1 MTLDEIVQDIH
12 ALEEDLSIYE
22 RKYGVLSETFYA
34 AYEQGEEPPETSWV
48 ADWND
53 WAAVHEIWVDRRLR
67 YRSAME
73 SLQKHSKLIDL
84 IQRAAH
90 RESIPVPA

>member
-12 ALEEDLSIYE
+12 ALEEDMGTYE

-34 AYEQGEEPPETSWV
+34 AYVLGEEPPETAWV

-53 WAAVHEIWVDRRLR
+53 WAAVHEIWVDRRQR
-67 YRSAME
+67 YQSAIE
-73 SLQKHSKLIDL
+73 TLQKQTGLIDL
-84 IQRAAH
+84 IRRAAH

>member
-12 ALEEDLSIYE
+12 ALEEDLSTYE

-34 AYEQGEEPPETSWV
+34 AYVQGEEPPEVSWV

-53 WAAVHEIWVDRRLR
+53 WAAAHEIWVDRRQR
-67 YRSAME
+67 YQNAIE
-73 SLQKHSKLIDL
+73 ALQKQTRLIDL